1 MLKFYRSNVDLSLYS
16 VDLITGLIWMS
27 FDYGEKFSYKE
38 IKKELMK

>member
-27 FDYGEKFSYKE
+27 FDYGKKSL
-38 IKKELMK
+38 IKKLRKN